1 MQKIPHCPFNSIIN
15 RIVYSVVI
23 PVLPL
28 KILDFGLARSA
39 DAEMTGYV
47 VTRWYRAPE
56 VILNW
61 MHYTQTGKKTV
72 AVTYFSFCR
81 RCGPGDVWDCGCCQ
95 GCCCF
100 VRRSH
105 LQARFS
111 VGCGLDG
118 TLWVSSFFA
127 ECLCDGAHGVGERV
141 GVLTINTISLNLF
154 AAATV
159 WQADWWCWDSIIDCH
174 AIVADPQGLQS
185 CRREALQ
192 LINSSFWGYFQFIM

>member
-1 MQKIPHCPFNSIIN
+1 MQKIPHCPFNSVIN
-15 RIVYSVVI
+15 RVFYSVVI

-61 MHYTQTGKKTV
+61 MHYTQTGKRTV
-72 AVTYFSFCR
+72 AVTYSSFCR
-81 RCGPGDVWDCGCCQ
+81 RCGPGDVWDCRCRQ

-105 LQARFS
+105 LQALLS
-111 VGCGLDG
+111 VGCGLDESAV
-118 TLWVSSFFA
+118 LFFA
-127 ECLCDGAHGVGERV
+127 VCSCYRARGVGERERESGRSDNKHDFLESV
-141 GVLTINTISLNLF
+141 RSCHSLTSRPMVLRFNHRLSRHRLLILGGYR
-154 AAATV
+154 AA
-159 WQADWWCWDSIIDCH
+159 
-174 AIVADPQGLQS
+174 G
-185 CRREALQ
+185 E
-192 LINSSFWGYFQFIM
+192 SFYS